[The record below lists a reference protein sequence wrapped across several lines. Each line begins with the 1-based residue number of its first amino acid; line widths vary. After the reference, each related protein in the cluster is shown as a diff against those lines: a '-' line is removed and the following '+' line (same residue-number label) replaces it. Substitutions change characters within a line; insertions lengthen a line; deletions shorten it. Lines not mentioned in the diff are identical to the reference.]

1 MYIRENHKSHTI
13 FEAKSLSLILDVKLA
28 TTMSSQHST
37 TINCLRGQKVSF
49 ALDYKRLPRGRGCMG
64 HFTVVLVMRPTR
76 AKRCKKEVV
85 IAELQKND
93 PFNPINI
100 VS

>member
-1 MYIRENHKSHTI
+1 MYICENHKSHTI
-13 FEAKSLSLILDVKLA
+13 FEAKVLSLILDVKLA

-64 HFTVVLVMRPTR
+64 HFTVVLVTR
-76 AKRCKKEVV
+76 HKKEVV
-85 IAELQKND
+85 IAELQKKD
-93 PFNPINI
+93 PFHLILFYI
-100 VS
+100 